1 MKAKEI
7 VVHVAIAV
15 TTSVIVALVIEAM
28 RARGLIP
35 APSPKLPQPVAP
47 GHDHV

>member
-1 MKAKEI
+1 MKAKEL

-28 RARGLIP
+28 RAKGIIP
-35 APSPKLPQPVAP
+35 APTPRLPTPVAP